1 MMIETSRPALP
12 SLREL
17 FAAVTNRLGHFPL
30 ALIQLMARVGVA
42 AVFWNSGQTKIA
54 SWDITVALFAEEYRV
69 PLLPPEIAAYLAA
82 AAELTCPVLLLFGFG
97 ARFGAAALLGMTLV
111 IQTFVYPENWIE
123 HLTWATLLLL
133 VLTRGAGALSVDHLI
148 ARALRAMHAR
158 S

>member
-17 FAAVTNRLGHFPL
+17 VAAATDRLGRFPL
-30 ALIQLMARVGVA
+30 ALLQLMGRVAVA

-54 SWDITVALFAEEYRV
+54 SWDTTLALFTEEYRV
-69 PLLPPEIAAYLAA
+69 PLLPPEIAAYLGT

-133 VLTRGAGALSVDHLI
+133 VLTRGAGLLSVDHLI
-148 ARALRAMHAR
+148 ARAFSAGGR
-158 S
+158 

>member
-1 MMIETSRPALP
+1 MMIETSRPAAP

-17 FAAVTNRLGHFPL
+17 FTAATDRLGRFPL
-30 ALIQLMARVGVA
+30 ALLQLMARVGVA

-69 PLLPPEIAAYLAA
+69 PLLPPEVAAYLAA

-133 VLTRGAGALSVDHLI
+133 VLTRGAGMLSVDHLI
-148 ARALRAMHAR
+148 ARVLVSSGR
-158 S
+158 

>member
-17 FAAVTNRLGHFPL
+17 FAAATDRLGRFPL
-30 ALIQLMARVGVA
+30 ALLQLMARVAVA

-54 SWDITVALFAEEYRV
+54 NWDITVALFAEEYKV
-69 PLLPPEIAAYLAA
+69 PLLPPEIAAYLGT

-97 ARFGAAALLGMTLV
+97 ARFGAAALLAMTLV

-123 HLTWATLLLL
+123 HLTWAPLLLL
-133 VLTRGAGALSVDHLI
+133 ILTRGAGFLSLDHLI
-148 ARALRAMHAR
+148 GRAASAGGR
-158 S
+158 